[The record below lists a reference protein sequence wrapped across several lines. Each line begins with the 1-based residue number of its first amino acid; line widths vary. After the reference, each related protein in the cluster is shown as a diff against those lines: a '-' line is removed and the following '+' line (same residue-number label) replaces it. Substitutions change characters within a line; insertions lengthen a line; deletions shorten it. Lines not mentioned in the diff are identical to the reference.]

1 MPSMQIT
8 VLPELGRD
16 MANNLKKTTAL
27 GLIAACAFVGGAH
40 AGGFSRGE
48 ADTDILYEEGQIVGR
63 GGVLY
68 VIPQRSFATVEGA
81 ASSDGNYT
89 NNYAIPTFAAK
100 VKVFDNLSCALTY
113 VNAFGA
119 DVTYGQDAQDAGTAI
134 HKEFSSDEYAT
145 TCDIN
150 FAAGAGRLHILGGVF
165 LQDFDYTATSTL
177 DLGGLGLGTYPATL
191 RLQDDAAFGYRLGL
205 GYEITE
211 YALRAQLMY
220 RSSIDHET
228 NDGSFE
234 TSAPIPSLSG
244 DAYGSGT
251 LPQSLKLSLQS
262 GVAPGWLVY
271 GSVKWTDWSV
281 MDTLNYTVPAGDRTD
296 PFYWKDGWTF
306 QAGVGHAFTD
316 QLSGT
321 VSLTYDTGVGTGA
334 DIQTDT
340 WTTAIGAIYK
350 PKDGIELRVGGAI
363 TYLAAGTQSKAE
375 EATINATSDADWAY
389 SVGTSLKIAF

>member
-1 MPSMQIT
+1 MQIT

-16 MANNLKKTTAL
+16 MANNFKKTTAL
-27 GLIAACAFVGGAH
+27 GLIAACAFVGGAQ

-48 ADTDILYEEGQIVGR
+48 ADTDILYEEGEIVGR

-68 VIPQRSFATVEGA
+68 VIPQRSFATVDGS
-81 ASSDGNYT
+81 ASSDGTYT
-89 NNYAIPTFAAK
+89 NNYTIPTFAAK
-100 VKVFDNLSCALTY
+100 VKVSDNLSCALTY

-119 DVTYGQDAQDAGTAI
+119 DVDYGQDAQDAGSAI
-134 HKEFSSDEYAT
+134 HKEFKSNEYAT
-145 TCDIN
+145 TCDVN
-150 FAAGAGRLHILGGVF
+150 FSAGKGRIHLLGGVF
-165 LQDFDYTATSTL
+165 LQDFDYTANSTVDLTSF
-177 DLGGLGLGTYPATL
+177 GAGIYPGTL
-191 RLQDDAAFGYRLGL
+191 RLQDDAAYGYRLGVA
-205 GYEITE
+205 YDITE

-220 RSSIDHET
+220 RSAIDHET

-234 TSAPIPSLSG
+234 TSAPAGFGLSG

-281 MDTLNYTVPAGDRTD
+281 MDTLNYTVPAGNRED

-306 QAGVGHAFTD
+306 QTGVGHAFTD
-316 QLSGT
+316 KLSGT
-321 VSLTYDTGVGTGA
+321 VSLTYDMGVGTGA

-350 PKDGIELRVGGAI
+350 PKDGIELRVGGAVS
-363 TYLAAGTQSKAE
+363 YLKAGSQSTADN
-375 EATINATSDADWAY
+375 ADFDATSDSDWAY
-389 SVGTSLKIAF
+389 SVGTSLKISF

>member
-1 MPSMQIT
+1 
-8 VLPELGRD
+8 
-16 MANNLKKTTAL
+16 MANNFKKTTAL
-27 GLIAACAFVGGAH
+27 GLIAACAFVGGAQ

-48 ADTDILYEEGQIVGR
+48 ADTDILYEEGEIVGR

-68 VIPQRSFATVEGA
+68 VIPQRSFTTVDGV
-81 ASSDGNYT
+81 ASSDGDYT
-89 NNYAIPTFAAK
+89 NSYLIPTFAAK
-100 VKVFDNLSCALTY
+100 VKVLDNLSCALTF
-113 VNAFGA
+113 VNTFGA
-119 DVTYGQDAQDAGTAI
+119 DVDYGADAQAQGSAI
-134 HKEFSSDEYAT
+134 HKEFRSNEYAT
-145 TCDIN
+145 TCDVN
-150 FAAGAGRLHILGGVF
+150 FDAGKGRAHLLGGVYV
-165 LQDFDYTATSTL
+165 QDFDYTAISST
-177 DLGGLGLGTYPATL
+177 GTLT
-191 RLQDDAAFGYRLGL
+191 LQDDAAFGYRFGV

-220 RSSIDHET
+220 RSEVEHET
-228 NDGSFE
+228 NEGYFDFA
-234 TSAPIPSLSG
+234 TLPFDG
-244 DAYGSGT
+244 DASGYGT

-271 GSVKWTDWSV
+271 GSIKWTDWSV
-281 MDTLNYTVPAGDRTD
+281 MEVLNYTIPAAGAQED

-350 PKDGIELRVGGAI
+350 PKDGIELRVGGAVS
-363 TYLAAGTQSKAE
+363 YLKAGSQSTADN
-375 EATINATSDADWAY
+375 ADFDATSDSDWAY

>member
-1 MPSMQIT
+1 MQIT

-16 MANNLKKTTAL
+16 MANNFKKTTAL
-27 GLIAACAFVGGAH
+27 GLIAACAFVGGAQ

-48 ADTDILYEEGQIVGR
+48 ADTDILYEEGEIVGR

-68 VIPQRSFATVEGA
+68 VIPQRSFTTVDGV
-81 ASSDGNYT
+81 ASSDGDYT
-89 NNYAIPTFAAK
+89 NSYLIPTFAAK
-100 VKVFDNLSCALTY
+100 VKVLDNLSCALTF
-113 VNAFGA
+113 VNTFGA
-119 DVTYGQDAQDAGTAI
+119 DVDYGADAQAQGSAI
-134 HKEFSSDEYAT
+134 HKEFRSNEYAT
-145 TCDIN
+145 TCDVN
-150 FAAGAGRLHILGGVF
+150 FDAGKGRAHLLGGVYV
-165 LQDFDYTATSTL
+165 QDFDYTAISST
-177 DLGGLGLGTYPATL
+177 GTLT
-191 RLQDDAAFGYRLGL
+191 LQDDAAFGYRFGV

-220 RSSIDHET
+220 RSEVEHET
-228 NDGSFE
+228 NEGYFDFA
-234 TSAPIPSLSG
+234 TLPFDG
-244 DAYGSGT
+244 DASGYGT

-271 GSVKWTDWSV
+271 GSIKWTDWSV
-281 MDTLNYTVPAGDRTD
+281 MEVLNYTIPAAGAQED

-350 PKDGIELRVGGAI
+350 PKDGIELRVGGAVS
-363 TYLAAGTQSKAE
+363 YLKAGSQSTADN
-375 EATINATSDADWAY
+375 ADFDATSDSDWAY
-389 SVGTSLKIAF
+389 SVGTSLKISF